1 MKQKLIA
8 FAVGLLVAWGG
19 SPSQVALAR
28 DPDVPFPL
36 SAMLPFPWGTIEGM
50 WEAQADGVD
59 AVFSFEIRG
68 CDTGQ
73 SRKILKVVHLDPQS
87 GQILAEGIGITVDDS
102 RIVRAAM
109 SGAQGNYM
117 LMIGAYEN
125 NNASLGPK
133 KVTVLTIR
141 PFDPVDED
149 LTQVVVRKF
158 SNVPLRLQNP
168 QQSKLNKK

>member
-8 FAVGLLVAWGG
+8 LAMGLLLACGLSV
-19 SPSQVALAR
+19 PQVALAR

-50 WEAQADGVD
+50 WETRDNGMNAI
-59 AVFSFEIRG
+59 FSFEIRG

-73 SRKILKVVHLDPQS
+73 SRKILKVVHIDPYS
-87 GQILAEGIGITVDDS
+87 GQIIAEGIGITVDDT

-125 NNASLGPK
+125 KDASRGPK

-141 PFDPVDED
+141 SFDPLSED

-158 SNVPLRLQNP
+158 SNIPMRMQP
-168 QQSKLNKK
+168 SKQSKLDKK